1 MLQEYKASHDGYI
14 NIIDDINKDPIPSM
28 TLHPRLIEKCLTDGN
43 IVTYSF
49 FVTIS
54 SLTIVTMEGQNCYD
68 ADCTDFF
75 KACHEGNEAKVD
87 RMLKDNNEVQK
98 KVNMLAAC
106 GMNGFIIACRKGY
119 AEMVSLFLKKASTLQ
134 LNVNAKDKKK
144 GQTALTMAVLEG
156 NLEIVKLL
164 TQEQSID
171 LNTTDAEHSKTP
183 FMHACQNGLLEIV
196 TFFLKLA
203 ETKKSKDFDL
213 NAKAD
218 NGNTAFHYAC
228 HAEKED
234 VVDLIIGS
242 AGKLKIELQLM
253 NNDGITGY
261 DHWPEKFESN
271 ILTGTSKKPRLELSL
286 Q

>member
-1 MLQEYKASHDGYI
+1 
-14 NIIDDINKDPIPSM
+14 
-28 TLHPRLIEKCLTDGN
+28 
-43 IVTYSF
+43 
-49 FVTIS
+49 
-54 SLTIVTMEGQNCYD
+54 
-68 ADCTDFF
+68 
-75 KACHEGNEAKVD
+75 
-87 RMLKDNNEVQK
+87 MLKDNNEVQK

-106 GMNGFIIACRKGY
+106 GMNGVVIACRKGY

-134 LNVNAKDKKK
+134 LTVNAKDTKK
-144 GQTALTMAVLEG
+144 GQTALTMAVLER

-171 LNTTDAEHSKTP
+171 LNTTDAAYCKTP
-183 FMHACQNGLLEIV
+183 FMYACQNGLIEIV
-196 TFFLKLA
+196 AYFLKLA

-271 ILTGTSKKPRLELSL
+271 ISTGISKKPRLEADHPSA
-286 Q
+286 QSTAPASTATVTPATATATPVTATPATDAIAVPSVPATRSPTRSPERSPTR